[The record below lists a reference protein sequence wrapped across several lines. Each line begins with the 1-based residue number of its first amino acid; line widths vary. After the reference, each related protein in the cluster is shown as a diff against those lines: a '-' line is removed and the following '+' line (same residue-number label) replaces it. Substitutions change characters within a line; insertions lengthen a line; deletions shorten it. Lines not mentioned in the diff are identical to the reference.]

1 MGLPNGGSGRE
12 SNAVTALAKMGP
24 EAIAQLGV
32 WEVEMDGGSGKGKET
47 NKAIGEGFGW
57 VAAGQW
63 GPN

>member
-1 MGLPNGGSGRE
+1 M
-12 SNAVTALAKMGP
+12 TALAKMGP

-32 WEVEMDGGSGKGKET
+32 WEVEMDGGSRKGKET